1 VLAGHRR
8 QEGAQRPGRP
18 PLPANHP
25 AAVVRVDAQLD
36 DEPAVDVPLADVDT
50 VRSPDETAGE
60 GRDDLSHLTQ
70 PGWLRR
76 SA

>member
-8 QEGAQRPGRP
+8 QDGAQRPGRP

-25 AAVVRVDAQLD
+25 AAVLRIHAQLD
-36 DEPAVDVPLADVDT
+36 DEPAVSVPLAHVNP

-60 GRDDLSHLTQ
+60 RRNDLSHVTR

-76 SA
+76 FA

>member
-1 VLAGHRR
+1 MLAGHRR
-8 QEGAQRPGRP
+8 QEGAQRPRRP
-18 PLPANHP
+18 SLPADHP

-36 DEPAVDVPLADVDT
+36 DEPAMDVPLADVDL
-50 VRSPDETAGE
+50 VWSPDETTGE
-60 GRDDLSHLTQ
+60 RRDDLSHLTQ